1 MDIVN
6 KNIDLLEKSFD
17 SDPVSSHR
25 EIEMVKDYIHGHFGE
40 EISAQQLADMVYL
53 APSYLSSL
61 FKKETGQNLSKYIK
75 QYRMEKAHTFEQKNK
90 SIVCRELLGLSVKE
104 QSPVPEARTQE
115 YYKKRP
121 CKELIGMAAQILENY
136 INEHPY
142 KNYNI

>member
-6 KNIDLLEKSFD
+6 KNIDLLEKSFG

-61 FKKETGQNLSKYIK
+61 FKKETGRTSASILSSTGWRR
-75 QYRMEKAHTFEQKNK
+75 QGR
-90 SIVCRELLGLSVKE
+90 CLR
-104 QSPVPEARTQE
+104 R
-115 YYKKRP
+115 
-121 CKELIGMAAQILENY
+121 LI
-136 INEHPY
+136 
-142 KNYNI
+142 